1 MSDQRLCGSSGS
13 FALRENFYLWS
24 RFGNNVYVMYKRAV
38 YNILWPL
45 MALTIAL
52 FALRAVYRNLD
63 ICSNLQFLLYQYII
77 NHSIHSRS
85 IHNFANVSYWPN
97 CQII

>member
-13 FALRENFYLWS
+13 FALRENFCLWS

-38 YNILWPL
+38 LWPL

-52 FALRAVYRNLD
+52 FALSAVYKNVD
-63 ICSNLQFLLYQYII
+63 SCSNLQFLLYQYII
-77 NHSIHSRS
+77 QHSIHS
-85 IHNFANVSYWPN
+85 
-97 CQII
+97 